1 MIYTVTLNPSMDYVI
16 KLDKL
21 NYGSVN
27 RVDEEHLYPGGKGI
41 NVSIMLNEL
50 GYKSVSL
57 GFISG
62 FTGKYIVNC
71 MNERNLNCDFVEVA
85 NGFSRINIKIKSN
98 EETEVNGRGPNITL
112 ENLQSLY
119 EKIDSL
125 NDGDILVLAG
135 SIPPSL
141 DDKLYENIMKRLEDK
156 NIKIIVD
163 ATKNLLLNVLKYKP
177 FLIKPNNHEL
187 EEMFDIKLN
196 SIDDIAKYAMKLQ
209 DMGARNVLI
218 SMGKDGALLITENK
232 EVFLSN
238 VPKGSVKNSVGAGDS
253 MVGGFIAGYLNT
265 NSYKEAL
272 KLGAAC
278 GSATAFSD
286 DLATKE
292 YIDSLINEINVKN
305 IILNIL

>member
-16 KLDKL
+16 KFDKL
-21 NYGSVN
+21 NYSSVN

-41 NVSIMLNEL
+41 NVSIILNEL

-62 FTGKYIVNC
+62 FTGKYIIDC
-71 MNERNLNCDFVEVA
+71 MNEKNLNCDFVEVA

-98 EETEVNGRGPNITL
+98 EETEVNGRGPNITPDEL
-112 ENLQSLY
+112 ISLY
-119 EKIDSL
+119 DKIDSL
-125 NDGDILVLAG
+125 NNGDILVLAG

-187 EEMFDIKLN
+187 E
-196 SIDDIAKYAMKLQ
+196 
-209 DMGARNVLI
+209 
-218 SMGKDGALLITENK
+218 
-232 EVFLSN
+232 
-238 VPKGSVKNSVGAGDS
+238 
-253 MVGGFIAGYLNT
+253 
-265 NSYKEAL
+265 
-272 KLGAAC
+272 
-278 GSATAFSD
+278 
-286 DLATKE
+286 
-292 YIDSLINEINVKN
+292 
-305 IILNIL
+305 

>member
-21 NYGSVN
+21 NYSSVN

-98 EETEVNGRGPNITL
+98 EETEVNGRGPNITP

-119 EKIDSL
+119 DKIDSL
-125 NDGDILVLAG
+125 NNGDILVLAG

-187 EEMFDIKLN
+187 EEMFDVKLN
-196 SIDDIAKYAMKLQ
+196 SIEDIAKYAMKLQ

-218 SMGKDGALLITENK
+218 SMGKDGALLLTENK

-272 KLGAAC
+272 KLGASC

-292 YIDSLINEINVKN
+292 YIDSLIGDIKVDSIN
-305 IILNIL
+305 LNIL